1 MKYKTMLRIGLVGTV
16 IAAICCFTPVL
27 VVTLTALGL
36 ASAIAEVDAFLV
48 PLLGLFTAFTFWA
61 YTRRNDD

>member
-1 MKYKTMLRIGLVGTV
+1 MKYKTMLRIGLAGTLV
-16 IAAICCFTPVL
+16 TAICCFTPAL

-36 ASAIAEVDAFLV
+36 ASAIAGVDAFLI